1 MSEQKN
7 KPPKKSSSG
16 FFSYGVKPTK
26 YAPHICTGVTIL
38 ALIGIVIGL
47 LSGNA
52 LWPVILLLPAALYQ
66 AYRTGGRST
75 KTASLLLV
83 GVLILE
89 IILLAFGVSFNLVEF
104 LGTTQQ
110 RVGGYLVPLGDITI
124 VGPTVMAVL
133 SVILFTNTRGRFTKW
148 LAVTI
153 FVTCFAIVYTIDPE
167 TFNELLRY
175 AVQEGFR
182 RI

>member
-1 MSEQKN
+1 MNKQKSN
-7 KPPKKSSSG
+7 TPRKGGSG
-16 FFSYGVKPTK
+16 FFSYSVKPTK
-26 YAPHICTGVTIL
+26 YAPHICTAVTIV

-47 LSGNA
+47 LTSNA
-52 LWPVILLLPAALYQ
+52 LWPVILLLPTALYQ

-75 KTASLLLV
+75 KAASLLLV
-83 GVLILE
+83 GILILE

-153 FVTCFAIVYTIDPE
+153 FVTCFAIVYTIDSE

>member
-1 MSEQKN
+1 MSDTKS
-7 KPPKKSSSG
+7 KSKKGLG
-16 FFSYGVKPTK
+16 FFSYSVKPTK
-26 YAPHICTGVTIL
+26 YAPHICTAVTII
-38 ALIGIVIGL
+38 ALVGIVVGL
-47 LSGNA
+47 ISGNA
-52 LWPVILLLPAALYQ
+52 LWPVVLLLPAALYQ
-66 AYRTGGRST
+66 AYRTGGKST
-75 KTASLLLV
+75 KAAALLLV

-110 RVGGYLVPLGDITI
+110 RIGGYWVPLGDITI

-133 SVILFTNTRGRFTKW
+133 AVVLFTRTRGRFTKW

-153 FVTCFAIVYTIDPE
+153 FITCFAIVYTIDPE

-175 AVQEGFR
+175 AVQEGLR
-182 RI
+182 RV

>member
-1 MSEQKN
+1 MSDN
-7 KPPKKSSSG
+7 KSKKG
-16 FFSYGVKPTK
+16 IHSYSVKPTK

-38 ALIGIVIGL
+38 ALIGIAAGL
-47 LSGNA
+47 ITGNA
-52 LWPVILLLPAALYQ
+52 LWPVVLLLPAAIYE
-66 AYRTGGRST
+66 AYRTGGKST
-75 KTASLLLV
+75 KAASLLLL
-83 GVLILE
+83 GILILE
-89 IILLAFGVSFNLVEF
+89 IILLAFGVNFNLVEF

-110 RVGGYLVPLGDITI
+110 RIGGYLVPLGDITI
-124 VGPTVMAVL
+124 VGPTVIAVL
-133 SVILFTNTRGRFTKW
+133 SVVLFTRTRGKFTRW

-167 TFNELLRY
+167 TFNELLKY